1 MGLIEQLELYCQ
13 PIYQVTTL
21 GAAQPCDYEVLLR
34 KKGGR
39 PVARPRFFCRNTETQ
54 PRRLRGRVFP
64 ELKEERKER
73 ECGLFDHGFILKP
86 GCEPVLNRM

>member
-39 PVARPRFFCRNTETQ
+39 PLDSMSAACTSSV
-54 PRRLRGRVFP
+54 
-64 ELKEERKER
+64 
-73 ECGLFDHGFILKP
+73 
-86 GCEPVLNRM
+86 